1 MMSTTQPKQ
10 TWHLVV
16 ADMLQRNEDG
26 AAKYNR
32 YLQTDCP
39 DDMLSHLYN
48 ELLDAVVYIRTEI
61 SKRENKSLSE
71 VIRELTEE
79 WLKKEEEKLLF
90 DAFSSAGK
98 EDVEFALIAQKEVI
112 D

>member
-1 MMSTTQPKQ
+1 MKDTISFTVRMPK
-10 TWHLVV
+10 
-16 ADMLQRNEDG
+16 
-26 AAKYNR
+26 
-32 YLQTDCP
+32 YL
-39 DDMLSHLYN
+39 H
-48 ELLDAVVYIRTEI
+48 EKAREI

-112 D
+112 DQNEKSK